1 MGINILGRQRASMGV
16 WFDDMAIHSREHSE
30 QLTHISLFSGGG
42 GELIASQWLH
52 GWRTVCYVEYHQPA
66 AENIIRRIREGF
78 LDDAP
83 VWDDVR
89 TFNGRAWRGVDI
101 VTGGFPCQPFSVAG
115 KQLGIADPRNMWP
128 DTIRCIREIRPRY
141 VLLENVPGLKSGQ
154 KSASKF
160 NGLSVRSLGKH
171 GVVKSNLSSSLPT
184 SGEYSQTWP
193 KAGLMLNG
201 VCYPQPKLELRINEI
216 GYGLLPTVT
225 ANKQTSNTADPAD
238 MVCKDGSPWV
248 PGKKPYD
255 RRTGKPVTTTLHDFL
270 RFPAPN
276 TMDALPPK
284 SAAALEREATVSRP
298 GRTRPAN
305 LRDAVG
311 NSENLPAPR
320 ANERGDYQYDQGD
333 KTKPRPRLTL
343 SGAVKLT
350 NLPTPK
356 TNNDRKIAK
365 ERNRPE
371 GSGFDE
377 KMSSIESNS
386 IGCYLSPDWV
396 EWLMGWPIRWT
407 AETCTVE
414 NFVAWLQG
422 MVTGTWWLT
431 EPEGVPRTI
440 SQGENRVERIRML
453 GNGQVPLQAAV
464 AVHLLAGEPKHD

>member
-1 MGINILGRQRASMGV
+1 MTWLYIPESIQSNLPTSPCSAEAVENSSPANGCTDGVPSAMLNTINQQQKTLSDESERDFWTMLQSGMMCELLTAVRGVELTSLREAFPANRSPWLVNSLALPTLEICGLTPSAAFARLDRATS
-16 WFDDMAIHSREHSE
+16 S
-30 QLTHISLFSGGG
+30 
-42 GELIASQWLH
+42 
-52 GWRTVCYVEYHQPA
+52 WRTC
-66 AENIIRRIREGF
+66 R
-78 LDDAP
+78 
-83 VWDDVR
+83 
-89 TFNGRAWRGVDI
+89 
-101 VTGGFPCQPFSVAG
+101 
-115 KQLGIADPRNMWP
+115 
-128 DTIRCIREIRPRY
+128 
-141 VLLENVPGLKSGQ
+141 GLKVDK